1 MYSIF
6 LEAEVYIAI
15 TFKFTFIFSSGLG
28 LVEDMRV
35 CVLCV
40 KKKKSDLELQEMFL
54 IHFTHMASLNSTN
67 TGSFYLFHKI
77 FRIGCLAENNKEP
90 KDLYTGWL
98 TSKIEKA
105 SSS

>member
-40 KKKKSDLELQEMFL
+40 KKKNL
-54 IHFTHMASLNSTN
+54 ILNSKKC
-67 TGSFYLFHKI
+67 S
-77 FRIGCLAENNKEP
+77 
-90 KDLYTGWL
+90 
-98 TSKIEKA
+98 
-105 SSS
+105 